1 MPEGIPIL
9 LQMLQVKQNM
19 ITFAKMIINMGTQTR
34 VQTVIR
40 LRPEVFARL
49 KFKAK
54 QENLSLNAY
63 VEKTL
68 EEQTKPVLPKL
79 PKDFEIDPVIASFS
93 GMLREPTREEIE
105 SDPKLA
111 RIWRKHYETESIL

>member
-1 MPEGIPIL
+1 
-9 LQMLQVKQNM
+9 M
-19 ITFAKMIINMGTQTR
+19 IAEMEAQTR

-40 LRPEVFARL
+40 LRPELMTRL
-49 KFKAK
+49 KYKAK

-93 GMLREPTREEIE
+93 GMLREPTQEELDQ
-105 SDPKLA
+105 DPKLA
-111 RIWRKHYETESIL
+111 YLWEKYKR

>member
-1 MPEGIPIL
+1 
-9 LQMLQVKQNM
+9 
-19 ITFAKMIINMGTQTR
+19 MIINMETQTR

>member
-1 MPEGIPIL
+1 
-9 LQMLQVKQNM
+9 M
-19 ITFAKMIINMGTQTR
+19 IAKMGSQTR

-40 LRPEVFARL
+40 LRPEVLTRL
-49 KFKAK
+49 KYKAK

-68 EEQTKPVLPKL
+68 EEKTNPVLPKL

-93 GMLREPTREEIE
+93 GMLREPTQEELDQ
-105 SDPKLA
+105 DPKLA
-111 RIWRKHYETESIL
+111 YLWEKYNR

>member
-1 MPEGIPIL
+1 
-9 LQMLQVKQNM
+9 M
-19 ITFAKMIINMGTQTR
+19 IAEMGTQTR

-40 LRPEVFARL
+40 LRPEVLTRL
-49 KFKAK
+49 KYKAK

-68 EEQTKPVLPKL
+68 EEKTNPVLPKL

-93 GMLREPTREEIE
+93 GMLREPTQEELDQ
-105 SDPKLA
+105 DPKLA
-111 RIWRKHYETESIL
+111 YLWEKYNR

>member
-1 MPEGIPIL
+1 
-9 LQMLQVKQNM
+9 M
-19 ITFAKMIINMGTQTR
+19 ITEMETQAR

-40 LRPEVFARL
+40 LRPELLNRL

-68 EEQTKPVLPKL
+68 EEKTKPVLPKL

-93 GMLREPTREEIE
+93 GMLREPTQEELDQ
-105 SDPKLA
+105 DPKLA
-111 RIWRKHYETESIL
+111 YLWEKYNR